1 MTKEQFLFQL
11 EQKLLGI
18 PEDERAEAMEYYRDY
33 FNDAGP
39 ENEEQVIAELGS
51 PDKVAASI
59 KEGLRSSRD
68 DAGTIGQPPQTRGA
82 ANSYSEANKGREQ
95 TDSRSKWILII
106 LVAIFTFPFW
116 IGAVGVIF
124 GILVAIIATLFGLLV
139 AAVALAAVGIVVGVI
154 CFIVGIVRFFTGG
167 LVSGLMTVSA
177 GLLLFAMGCLCTA
190 VLIFVLGQ
198 VFPWML
204 RGISN
209 LLHNGFYNKNKRTDQ
224 NRSERKRVKMN
235 E

>member
-11 EQKLLGI
+11 EQKLLDI

-33 FNDAGP
+33 FNDAGS

-59 KEGLRSSRD
+59 KEGLRAGRE
-68 DAGTIGQPPQTRGA
+68 DAGTVGQPPQTRGTA
-82 ANSYSEANKGREQ
+82 KSFCEANRDRKQ

-116 IGAVGVIF
+116 IGIVGALF
-124 GILVAIIATLFGLLV
+124 GILVAIVAVIFSLLV
-139 AAVALAAVGIVVGVI
+139 AAVALAGVGVVVGLI

-167 LVSGLMTVSA
+167 PVSGLMTVSA

-190 VLIFVLGQ
+190 ALIFVLGQ
-198 VFPWML
+198 VIPWML
-204 RGISN
+204 RGLSN
-209 LLHNGFYNKNKRTDQ
+209 LLHNGFHR
-224 NRSERKRVKMN
+224 RKRVDVN

>member
-11 EQKLLGI
+11 EQKLLDI

-33 FNDAGP
+33 FSDAGP
-39 ENEEQVIAELGS
+39 ENEQQVIAELGS

-59 KEGLRSSRD
+59 KEGLRAGRE
-68 DAGTIGQPPQTRGA
+68 DAGTVGQPPQMRGA
-82 ANSYSEANKGREQ
+82 AKSFSEANQGNKQ

-106 LVAIFTFPFW
+106 LVAVFTSPFW

-124 GILVAIIATLFGLLV
+124 GVLVAVVAMIFGVLV
-139 AAVALAAVGIVVGVI
+139 TAVALAAAGVVGGVI

-190 VLIFVLGQ
+190 ALIFVLGQ
-198 VFPWML
+198 LLPWML

-209 LLHNGFYNKNKRTDQ
+209 LMHNGFHKRKKVD
-224 NRSERKRVKMN
+224 VN

>member
-11 EQKLLGI
+11 EQKLLDI

-33 FNDAGP
+33 FSDAGP

-59 KEGLRSSRD
+59 KEGLRAGRE
-68 DAGTIGQPPQTRGA
+68 DAGTVGQPPQTRGA
-82 ANSYSEANKGREQ
+82 AKSFSEANKGREQ

-106 LVAIFTFPFW
+106 LVAICTFPFW

-124 GILVAIIATLFGLLV
+124 GVLVAIVATIFGILV
-139 AAVALAAVGIVVGVI
+139 AAVALAAVGLVAGII
-154 CFIVGIVRFFTGG
+154 CVIVGIVRFFTGG
-167 LVSGLMTVSA
+167 FVAGLMTVSI
-177 GLLLFAMGCLCTA
+177 GLLLVAMGCLCTA
-190 VLIFVLGQ
+190 ALIFVLGQ
-198 VFPWML
+198 VLPWAL

-209 LLHNGFYNKNKRTDQ
+209 LLHNGFHK
-224 NRSERKRVKMN
+224 RKRVEMN

>member
-11 EQKLLGI
+11 EQKLLDI

-33 FNDAGP
+33 FSDAGP
-39 ENEEQVIAELGS
+39 ENEEQVITELGS

-59 KEGLRSSRD
+59 KEGLRSGRD
-68 DAGTIGQPPQTRGA
+68 DAGTVGQPPQTRGTA
-82 ANSYSEANKGREQ
+82 KSYSEANKGRKQ

-116 IGAVGVIF
+116 IGIVGALF
-124 GILVAIIATLFGLLV
+124 GILVAIVAVIFSLLV
-139 AAVALAAVGIVVGVI
+139 AAVALATVGIVAGVI
-154 CFIVGIVRFFTGG
+154 CVIVGIVRFFTGG
-167 LVSGLMTVSA
+167 MVSGLMAVSA
-177 GLLLFAMGCLCTA
+177 GLLVFALGCLCA
-190 VLIFVLGQ
+190 AALVFVLGQ
-198 VFPWML
+198 VFPWAL

-209 LLHNGFYNKNKRTDQ
+209 LLHNGVR
-224 NRSERKRVKMN
+224 RRKKVDVN

>member
-11 EQKLLGI
+11 EQKLLDI

-59 KEGLRSSRD
+59 KEGLRAGRE

-82 ANSYSEANKGREQ
+82 AQSYSEASKNRKQ

-106 LVAIFTFPFW
+106 LVAIFTVPFW
-116 IGAVGVIF
+116 IGVVGAIF
-124 GILVAIIATLFGLLV
+124 GVLVAVVATIFGLLV
-139 AAVALAAVGIVVGVI
+139 AAVALAAVGIVAGLI

-190 VLIFVLGQ
+190 ALIFVLGQ
-198 VFPWML
+198 VIPWML

-209 LLHNGFYNKNKRTDQ
+209 LLHNGFHR
-224 NRSERKRVKMN
+224 RKKVDVN

>member
-11 EQKLLGI
+11 EQKLLDI

-33 FNDAGP
+33 FSDAGP

-59 KEGLRSSRD
+59 KEGLRAGRD
-68 DAGTIGQPPQTRGA
+68 DAGTVGQPPQTRGEA
-82 ANSYSEANKGREQ
+82 KSGSEANRGRQQ

-116 IGAVGVIF
+116 IGIVGTLF
-124 GILVAIIATLFGLLV
+124 GVLVASVAVIFGLLV
-139 AAVALAAVGIVVGVI
+139 AVAALAAAGLVAGVV
-154 CFIVGIVRFFTGG
+154 CMIVGIVRFFTGG
-167 LVSGLMTVSA
+167 FVTGLMTVSI

-190 VLIFVLGQ
+190 AIIFVFGQ
-198 VFPWML
+198 VLPWIL

-209 LLHNGFYNKNKRTDQ
+209 LMHNGFHKRKQVD
-224 NRSERKRVKMN
+224 MN

>member
-11 EQKLLGI
+11 EQKLLDI

-59 KEGLRSSRD
+59 KEGLRAGRD
-68 DAGTIGQPPQTRGA
+68 DAGTVGQPPQTRGA
-82 ANSYSEANKGREQ
+82 AKNFSEANKDRKQ
-95 TDSRSKWILII
+95 TDPRSKWILII
-106 LVAIFTFPFW
+106 LVAILTFPFW
-116 IGAVGVIF
+116 IGVAGTIF
-124 GILVAIIATLFGLLV
+124 GILAAVVAVIFGLLV
-139 AAVALAAVGIVVGVI
+139 AAVALAGVGLVAGVI
-154 CFIVGIVRFFTGG
+154 CVIVGIVRFFTGG
-167 LVSGLMTVSA
+167 FVAGLMTVSV
-177 GLLLFAMGCLCTA
+177 GLLLIAMGCLCTA
-190 VLIFVLGQ
+190 ALIFVLGQ
-198 VFPWML
+198 VFPWAL

-209 LLHNGFYNKNKRTDQ
+209 LLHNGFHKKRKVD
-224 NRSERKRVKMN
+224 VN

>member
-11 EQKLLGI
+11 EQKLLDI

-33 FNDAGP
+33 FNDAGS

-59 KEGLRSSRD
+59 KEGLRAGRE
-68 DAGTIGQPPQTRGA
+68 DAGTVGQPPQARGTA
-82 ANSYSEANKGREQ
+82 KSFSEANRDRKQ

-116 IGAVGVIF
+116 IGIVGALF
-124 GILVAIIATLFGLLV
+124 GILVAIVAVIFSLLV
-139 AAVALAAVGIVVGVI
+139 AAVALAGVGVVVGLI

-167 LVSGLMTVSA
+167 PVSGLMTVSA

-190 VLIFVLGQ
+190 ALIFVLGQ
-198 VFPWML
+198 VIPWML
-204 RGISN
+204 RGLSN
-209 LLHNGFYNKNKRTDQ
+209 LLHNGFHR
-224 NRSERKRVKMN
+224 RKRVDVN

>member
-11 EQKLLGI
+11 EQKLLDI

-33 FNDAGP
+33 FSDAGP

-51 PDKVAASI
+51 PEKVAASI
-59 KEGLRSSRD
+59 KEGLR
-68 DAGTIGQPPQTRGA
+68 AGREDTGTVGQPPQTRGSSQ
-82 ANSYSEANKGREQ
+82 SYSEANQGRRQ
-95 TDSRSKWILII
+95 TDSRSKWILVI
-106 LVAIFTFPFW
+106 LVAVFTFPVW
-116 IGAVGVIF
+116 VGAVGALF
-124 GILVAIIATLFGLLV
+124 GVLVAVVATVFGVLV
-139 AAVALAAVGIVVGVI
+139 AAVALAVAGVVGGII

-167 LVSGLMTVSA
+167 LVSGLMTVSI

-190 VLIFVLGQ
+190 ALIFVIGQ
-198 VFPWML
+198 VFPWMI

-209 LLHNGFYNKNKRTDQ
+209 LLHNGIHR
-224 NRSERKRVKMN
+224 RKKVEMH

>member
-11 EQKLLGI
+11 EQKLLDI

-33 FNDAGP
+33 FNDAGS

-59 KEGLRSSRD
+59 KEGLRAGRE
-68 DAGTIGQPPQTRGA
+68 DAGTVGHPPQTRGTA
-82 ANSYSEANKGREQ
+82 KSFSEANRDRKQ

-116 IGAVGVIF
+116 IGIVGALF
-124 GILVAIIATLFGLLV
+124 GILVAIVAVIFSLLV
-139 AAVALAAVGIVVGVI
+139 AAVALATVGIVAGVI
-154 CFIVGIVRFFTGG
+154 CVIVGIVRFFTGG
-167 LVSGLMTVSA
+167 MVSGLMAVSA
-177 GLLLFAMGCLCTA
+177 GLLVFALGCLCA
-190 VLIFVLGQ
+190 AALVFVLGQ
-198 VFPWML
+198 VFPWAL

-209 LLHNGFYNKNKRTDQ
+209 LLHNGFR
-224 NRSERKRVKMN
+224 RRKKVDVN

>member
-11 EQKLLGI
+11 EQKLLDI

-51 PDKVAASI
+51 ADKVAASI
-59 KEGLRSSRD
+59 KEGLRSGRD
-68 DAGTIGQPPQTRGA
+68 DAGTVGQPPQTRGA
-82 ANSYSEANKGREQ
+82 EKSFSEANRERKQ

-106 LVAIFTFPFW
+106 LVAVFTFPFW

-124 GILVAIIATLFGLLV
+124 GVLVAVIATIFGLLV
-139 AAVALAAVGIVVGVI
+139 AVVALAAVGLVAGVI
-154 CFIVGIVRFFTGG
+154 CVIVGIVRFFTGG
-167 LVSGLMTVSA
+167 LVSGLMTVSV
-177 GLLLFAMGCLCTA
+177 GFLLFAMGCLCTA
-190 VLIFVLGQ
+190 ALIFVLGQ
-198 VFPWML
+198 VLPWML

-209 LLHNGFYNKNKRTDQ
+209 LLHNGFYKRKKVD
-224 NRSERKRVKMN
+224 VN

>member
-11 EQKLLGI
+11 EQKLLDI

-59 KEGLRSSRD
+59 KDGLRGSRD
-68 DAGTIGQPPQTRGA
+68 DAGTVGQPPQTRGA
-82 ANSYSEANKGREQ
+82 AQSYSEANKDRKQ

-106 LVAIFTFPFW
+106 LVAVFTFPFW
-116 IGAVGVIF
+116 IGAAGAIF
-124 GILVAIIATLFGLLV
+124 GILVAVVATIVCLLV
-139 AAVALAAVGIVVGVI
+139 AAVLLAVAGLVAGLI

-167 LVSGLMTVSA
+167 LVAGLMTVSA

-190 VLIFVLGQ
+190 ALIFVLGQ

-209 LLHNGFYNKNKRTDQ
+209 LLHNGFHK
-224 NRSERKRVKMN
+224 RKRVDAN

>member
-11 EQKLLGI
+11 EQKLLDI

-59 KEGLRSSRD
+59 KEGLRGRD
-68 DAGTIGQPPQTRGA
+68 DAGTVGQPPQARGA
-82 ANSYSEANKGREQ
+82 AKSFSEANQGRKK

-106 LVAIFTFPFW
+106 LVAILTFPIW
-116 IGAVGVIF
+116 AGLV
-124 GILVAIIATLFGLLV
+124 GILFGAFIAVIVVIVVALAV
-139 AAVALAAVGIVVGVI
+139 VVALAAVGLVAGAI
-154 CFIVGIVRFFTGG
+154 CVIVGIVRFFTGG
-167 LVSGLMTVSA
+167 LVAGLMTVSV
-177 GLLLFAMGCLCTA
+177 GFLLFALGCLCTA
-190 VLIFVLGQ
+190 ALVFLIGQ

-209 LLHNGFYNKNKRTDQ
+209 LLHNGFHR
-224 NRSERKRVKMN
+224 RKRVNMN

>member
-1 MTKEQFLFQL
+1 MTKEQFIFQL
-11 EQKLLGI
+11 EQKLLDI

-33 FNDAGP
+33 FNDAGT

-59 KEGLRSSRD
+59 KEGLRSGRD
-68 DAGTIGQPPQTRGA
+68 DAGTVGQPPQTLEA
-82 ANSYSEANKGREQ
+82 AKSYSEANKERRQ
-95 TDSRSKWILII
+95 TDYRSKWILII
-106 LVAIFTFPFW
+106 LVAVFTFPFW

-124 GILVAIIATLFGLLV
+124 GVLVAVIAALFGLLIT
-139 AAVALAAVGIVVGVI
+139 AVALAAAGLVAGVI
-154 CFIVGIVRFFTGG
+154 CVIVGIVRFFTVGI
-167 LVSGLMTVSA
+167 VTGLMTVSV

-190 VLIFVLGQ
+190 ALVFLLGQ
-198 VFPWML
+198 VLPWML

-209 LLHNGFYNKNKRTDQ
+209 LLHNGFHR
-224 NRSERKRVKMN
+224 RKRVDVN

>member
-59 KEGLRSSRD
+59 KEGLRTGKE
-68 DAGTIGQPPQTRGA
+68 DAGTIGQPPQMRGTA
-82 ANSYSEANKGREQ
+82 KSYSQAHQGRRE

-106 LVAIFTFPFW
+106 IVAALTFPLW
-116 IGAVGVIF
+116 IGVVGALF
-124 GILVAIIATLFGLLV
+124 GILVAVIAVILCLVVAAALLAVGGLV
-139 AAVALAAVGIVVGVI
+139 AGII
-154 CFIVGIVRFFTGG
+154 CVIVGIVRFFTGG
-167 LVSGLMTVSA
+167 PVAGLMTVSI
-177 GLLLFAMGCLCTA
+177 GLLLFALGCLSA
-190 VLIFVLGQ
+190 AALIFLFGQ
-198 VFPWML
+198 VVPLLL
-204 RGISN
+204 RSISN
-209 LLHNGFYNKNKRTDQ
+209 LLHNGFR
-224 NRSERKRVKMN
+224 RRKRVNMH

>member
-51 PDKVAASI
+51 PDKVAESI
-59 KEGLRSSRD
+59 KEGLRAGKE
-68 DAGTIGQPPQTRGA
+68 DAGTVGQPPQTRGA
-82 ANSYSEANKGREQ
+82 AKSYSQANQGRGQ
-95 TDSRSKWILII
+95 TDSRSKWLLII
-106 LVAIFTFPFW
+106 IVAILTFPLW
-116 IGAVGVIF
+116 IGVVGALF
-124 GILVAIIATLFGLLV
+124 GILVAVIAVIACLAV
-139 AAVALAAVGIVVGVI
+139 AAALLTAAGIVAGII
-154 CFIVGIVRFFTGG
+154 CVIVGIVRFFTGG
-167 LVSGLMTVSA
+167 PVAGLMTVSI
-177 GLLLFAMGCLCTA
+177 GLLLFAMGCLCA
-190 VLIFVLGQ
+190 AALVFLFGQ
-198 VFPWML
+198 VVPLLL

-209 LLHNGFYNKNKRTDQ
+209 LLHNGFR
-224 NRSERKRVKMN
+224 RRKRVNMN

>member
-1 MTKEQFLFQL
+1 MTKEQFIFQL
-11 EQKLLGI
+11 EQKLLDI

-33 FNDAGP
+33 FNDAGT

-59 KEGLRSSRD
+59 KEGMRSGRD
-68 DAGTIGQPPQTRGA
+68 DAGTVGQPPQTRGSA
-82 ANSYSEANKGREQ
+82 KSYSEANKERRQ

-106 LVAIFTFPFW
+106 LVAVFTFPFW

-124 GILVAIIATLFGLLV
+124 GVLVAVIAALFGLLIT
-139 AAVALAAVGIVVGVI
+139 AVALAAAGLVAGVI
-154 CFIVGIVRFFTGG
+154 CVIVGIVRFFTGG
-167 LVSGLMTVSA
+167 IVTGLMTVSV

-190 VLIFVLGQ
+190 ALVFLLGQ
-198 VFPWML
+198 VLPWML

-209 LLHNGFYNKNKRTDQ
+209 LLHNGFHR
-224 NRSERKRVKMN
+224 RKRVNTN

>member
-11 EQKLLGI
+11 EQKLLDI

-33 FNDAGP
+33 FDDAGV
-39 ENEEQVIAELGS
+39 ENEEQVITELGS

-59 KEGLRSSRD
+59 KEGLR
-68 DAGTIGQPPQTRGA
+68 AGKEDNGTVGQLPQTRGA
-82 ANSYSEANKGREQ
+82 ANSYSEVNKDRRQ

-106 LVAIFTFPFW
+106 LVAVFTFPFW

-124 GILVAIIATLFGLLV
+124 GVLVAVIATIFGLLV
-139 AAVALAAVGIVVGVI
+139 AAVAVAAVGLVAGVI

-190 VLIFVLGQ
+190 ALIFVLGQ
-198 VFPWML
+198 VFPWAL

-209 LLHNGFYNKNKRTDQ
+209 LLHNGFHNKNKRTEK
-224 NRSERKRVKMN
+224 N
-235 E
+235 

>member
-11 EQKLLGI
+11 EQKLLDI

-33 FNDAGP
+33 FNDAGS

-59 KEGLRSSRD
+59 KEGLRGGRD
-68 DAGTIGQPPQTRGA
+68 DAGTVGQPPQTRGA
-82 ANSYSEANKGREQ
+82 AQSYSEASKNRKQ

-106 LVAIFTFPFW
+106 LVAVFTFPFW

-124 GILVAIIATLFGLLV
+124 GVLVAIVATIFGLLV
-139 AAVALAAVGIVVGVI
+139 AAVALAAVGIVAGLI

-190 VLIFVLGQ
+190 ALIFVLGQ
-198 VFPWML
+198 VIPWML

-209 LLHNGFYNKNKRTDQ
+209 LLHNGFHR
-224 NRSERKRVKMN
+224 RKKVDVN

>member
-11 EQKLLGI
+11 EQKLLDI

-59 KEGLRSSRD
+59 KEGLRAGRE

-82 ANSYSEANKGREQ
+82 AQSYSEASKNRKQ

-116 IGAVGVIF
+116 IGVVGAIF
-124 GILVAIIATLFGLLV
+124 GVLVAVVATIFGLLV
-139 AAVALAAVGIVVGVI
+139 AAVALAAVGIVAGLI

-190 VLIFVLGQ
+190 ALIFVLGQ
-198 VFPWML
+198 VIPWML

-209 LLHNGFYNKNKRTDQ
+209 LLHNGFHR
-224 NRSERKRVKMN
+224 RKKVDVN

>member
-11 EQKLLGI
+11 EQKLLDI

-59 KEGLRSSRD
+59 KEGLRAGRE

-82 ANSYSEANKGREQ
+82 AQSYSEASKNRKQ

-116 IGAVGVIF
+116 IGVVGAIF
-124 GILVAIIATLFGLLV
+124 GVLVAVVATIFGLLV
-139 AAVALAAVGIVVGVI
+139 ASVALAAVGIVAGLI

-190 VLIFVLGQ
+190 ALIFVLGQ
-198 VFPWML
+198 VIPWML

-209 LLHNGFYNKNKRTDQ
+209 LLHNGFHR
-224 NRSERKRVKMN
+224 RKKVDVN

>member
-11 EQKLLGI
+11 EQKLLDI

-51 PDKVAASI
+51 ADKVAASI
-59 KEGLRSSRD
+59 KEGLRSGRD
-68 DAGTIGQPPQTRGA
+68 DAGMVGQPPQTRETA
-82 ANSYSEANKGREQ
+82 KSYSEANKDRKQ

-106 LVAIFTFPFW
+106 LVAVFTFPFW

-124 GILVAIIATLFGLLV
+124 GVLVAVIATIFGLLV
-139 AAVALAAVGIVVGVI
+139 AAVALAAAGLVAGVI
-154 CFIVGIVRFFTGG
+154 CVIVGIVRFFTGG
-167 LVSGLMTVSA
+167 LVSGLMTVSV
-177 GLLLFAMGCLCTA
+177 GFLLFAMGCLSTA
-190 VLIFVLGQ
+190 ALIFVLGQ

-209 LLHNGFYNKNKRTDQ
+209 LLHNGFHK
-224 NRSERKRVKMN
+224 RKRVDVN

>member
-11 EQKLLGI
+11 EQKLLDI

-33 FNDAGP
+33 FSDAGP
-39 ENEEQVIAELGS
+39 ENEEQVITELGS

-59 KEGLRSSRD
+59 KEGLRSGRD
-68 DAGTIGQPPQTRGA
+68 DAGTVGQPPQTRGTA
-82 ANSYSEANKGREQ
+82 KSYSEANKGRKQ

-124 GILVAIIATLFGLLV
+124 GVLVAIVATIFGLLV
-139 AAVALAAVGIVVGVI
+139 AAVALAAAGLVAGVV
-154 CFIVGIVRFFTGG
+154 CMIVGIVRFFTGG
-167 LVSGLMTVSA
+167 FVTGLMTVSI

-190 VLIFVLGQ
+190 AIIFVFGQ
-198 VFPWML
+198 VFPWIL

-209 LLHNGFYNKNKRTDQ
+209 LMHNGFHKRKQVD
-224 NRSERKRVKMN
+224 MN

>member
-11 EQKLLGI
+11 EQKLLDI

-33 FNDAGP
+33 FNDAGS

-59 KEGLRSSRD
+59 KEGLRAGRE
-68 DAGTIGQPPQTRGA
+68 DAGTVGQPPQTRGTA
-82 ANSYSEANKGREQ
+82 KSFSEANRDRKQ

-116 IGAVGVIF
+116 IGIVGALF
-124 GILVAIIATLFGLLV
+124 GILVAIVAVIFSLLV
-139 AAVALAAVGIVVGVI
+139 AAVALATVGIVAGVI
-154 CFIVGIVRFFTGG
+154 CVIVGIVRFFTGG
-167 LVSGLMTVSA
+167 MVSGLMAVSA
-177 GLLLFAMGCLCTA
+177 GLLVFALGCLCA
-190 VLIFVLGQ
+190 AALVFVLGQ
-198 VFPWML
+198 VFPWAL

-209 LLHNGFYNKNKRTDQ
+209 LLHNGFRG
-224 NRSERKRVKMN
+224 RKKVDVN

>member
-11 EQKLLGI
+11 EQKLLDI

-33 FNDAGP
+33 FNDTGP

-59 KEGLRSSRD
+59 KEGLRAGRE

-82 ANSYSEANKGREQ
+82 AQSYSEASKNRKQ

-116 IGAVGVIF
+116 IGVVGAIF
-124 GILVAIIATLFGLLV
+124 GVLVAVVATIFGLLV
-139 AAVALAAVGIVVGVI
+139 AAVALAAVGIVAGLI

-190 VLIFVLGQ
+190 ALIFVLGQ
-198 VFPWML
+198 VIPWML

-209 LLHNGFYNKNKRTDQ
+209 LLHNGFHR
-224 NRSERKRVKMN
+224 RKKVDVN